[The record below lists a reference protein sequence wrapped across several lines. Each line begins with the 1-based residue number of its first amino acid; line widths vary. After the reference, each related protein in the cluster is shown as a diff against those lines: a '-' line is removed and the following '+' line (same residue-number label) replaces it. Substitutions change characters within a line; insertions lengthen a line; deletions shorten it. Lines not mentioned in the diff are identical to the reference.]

1 MKPQLKK
8 QVIATS
14 PINVG
19 EVVSPQ
25 KVEFDS
31 NLVKNAVDQL
41 NTKELTNI
49 LQSAFNVSE
58 NLNKWLPKLAK
69 EVAKKIKEYNA
80 TLDEKRIKLKD
91 QKRFDTFKSLRQ
103 FCYGLINYD
112 RSDKM
117 KINKSFEH
125 LVERGIKAG
134 LMIVNNVA
142 GMQVNKEGELVGV
155 SKEIKPTIPQKNI
168 NKKIKKKYIDVK
180 NTSNDMIEIGSH
192 FVDEVWSRKYG
203 TKGSGGSKSNIGT
216 SANKFYEDLQEIWD
230 LSENK
235 NYDKFYSKMS
245 QSTLET
251 ILDIKALLSDDTIKN
266 AWAYCEKNL
275 QANGSIKGSIK
286 KKSA

>member
-31 NLVKNAVDQL
+31 NLVKSAVDQL

-58 NLNKWLPKLAK
+58 NLNKWLPKLAN

-80 TLDEKRIKLKD
+80 TLDEKSIKLKD

-142 GMQVNKEGELVGV
+142 GMQVNKDGELVGV

-168 NKKIKKKYIDVK
+168 NKKIKKKFIDVK
-180 NTSNDMIEIGSH
+180 NTSNELIPVSSGLI
-192 FVDEVWSRKYG
+192 DEMWARKYG
-203 TKGSGGSKSNIGT
+203 TRGSGGSKSTLKT
-216 SANKFYEDLQEIWD
+216 SANKFYEDIQEIYNLAED
-230 LSENK
+230 K

-245 QSTLET
+245 NETLEI
-251 ILDIKALLSDDTIKN
+251 ILDIKALLSDDVIRNT
-266 AWAYCEKNL
+266 WAYCEKNL
-275 QANGSIKGSIK
+275 QANGSIKKAS
-286 KKSA
+286 

>member
-31 NLVKNAVDQL
+31 NLVKSAVDQL

-58 NLNKWLPKLAK
+58 NLNKWLPKLAN

-80 TLDEKRIKLKD
+80 TLDEKSIKLKD

-142 GMQVNKEGELVGV
+142 GMQVNKDGELVGV

-168 NKKIKKKYIDVK
+168 NKKIWTAVR
-180 NTSNDMIEIGSH
+180 GH
-192 FVDEVWSRKYG
+192 VLW
-203 TKGSGGSKSNIGT
+203 
-216 SANKFYEDLQEIWD
+216 
-230 LSENK
+230 
-235 NYDKFYSKMS
+235 
-245 QSTLET
+245 
-251 ILDIKALLSDDTIKN
+251 
-266 AWAYCEKNL
+266 
-275 QANGSIKGSIK
+275 
-286 KKSA
+286 

>member
-31 NLVKNAVDQL
+31 NLVKSAVDQL

-58 NLNKWLPKLAK
+58 NLNKWLPKLAN

-80 TLDEKRIKLKD
+80 TLDEKSIKLKD

-125 LVERGIKAG
+125 LFETLSIQNGDA
-134 LMIVNNVA
+134 IVFF
-142 GMQVNKEGELVGV
+142 GQ
-155 SKEIKPTIPQKNI
+155 
-168 NKKIKKKYIDVK
+168 
-180 NTSNDMIEIGSH
+180 
-192 FVDEVWSRKYG
+192 
-203 TKGSGGSKSNIGT
+203 SKSG
-216 SANKFYEDLQEIWD
+216 K
-230 LSENK
+230 
-235 NYDKFYSKMS
+235 SKA
-245 QSTLET
+245 TEL
-251 ILDIKALLSDDTIKN
+251 IK
-266 AWAYCEKNL
+266 EKL
-275 QANGSIKGSIK
+275 FII
-286 KKSA
+286 